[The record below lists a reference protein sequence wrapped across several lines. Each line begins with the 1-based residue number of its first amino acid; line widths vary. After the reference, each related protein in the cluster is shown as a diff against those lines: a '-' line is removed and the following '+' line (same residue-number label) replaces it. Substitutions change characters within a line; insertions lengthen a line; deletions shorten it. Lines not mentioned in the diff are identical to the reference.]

1 MGNSNTLNQNGE
13 KNVLTDVSI
22 MGNKNT
28 IENGTAGAYTQTV
41 KQIAVVGSG
50 NTVKGNT
57 DINTTTWGTV
67 QRDII
72 LGYGNTIDATKQS
85 TPVSNLQI
93 LGNDVTATLGNS
105 VYLGTGSSATAS
117 KSATAEAIQLAKDQ
131 GDTELPAL
139 RSDPANPLWRGQLHL
154 WQDYCGRRS
163 ERSGPGVQ

>member
-67 QRDII
+67 QRDTI

-105 VYLGTGSSATAS
+105 VYLGTGSSATVS

-139 RSDPANPLWRGQLHL
+139 RSDPADPLWRGQIHL
-154 WQDYCGRRS
+154 CQDYCGRRS